1 MLRKVKLYGQLAKFI
16 GSRVLEADVAT
27 AAEAVRMLAANFPG
41 LEKHMADQHYRVTV
55 GSYDLTLD
63 EIHDPAGQQ
72 DIMIVPVIA
81 GAGAAGRILAGI
93 GLIALSFLLPG
104 AGAFGATSLFGVSA
118 AQGGAFLAGIG
129 TSLSL
134 VGASLALGGV
144 AQLLSPVPRIPQGG
158 GSDNDPRKT
167 FNFSGIQQTSRQGV
181 PVPCVYGLTLVG
193 SVVISAGVDTVQ
205 VQALSGTG
213 SPVLDFIFQI

>member
-16 GSRVLEADVAT
+16 GARVLEADVAT
-27 AAEAVRMLAANFPG
+27 AAEAVRMLVANFPG

-55 GSYDLTLD
+55 GTYDLALD

-72 DIMIVPVIA
+72 DIMIVPVMA
-81 GAGAAGRILAGI
+81 GAGAAGRIILGVA
-93 GLIALSFLLPG
+93 LIALAIAVPG
-104 AGAFGATSLFGVSA
+104 LGAAAGAKAAATIFGTGFS
-118 AQGGAFLAGIG
+118 
-129 TSLSL
+129 
-134 VGASLALGGV
+134 SLALTVGVIGAQLVLGGV
-144 AQLLSPVPRIPQGG
+144 AQLLTPVPTVSQGA

-205 VQALSGTG
+205 VQA
-213 SPVLDFIFQI
+213 

>member
-1 MLRKVKLYGQLAKFI
+1 MLRKIKLYGQLAKFI
-16 GSRVLEADVAT
+16 GQRVLEADVAT

-41 LEKHMADQHYRVTV
+41 IEKHMADQHYRVTV
-55 GSYDLTLD
+55 GTYDLALD

-72 DIMIVPVIA
+72 DIMIVPVMA
-81 GAGAAGRILAGI
+81 GAGAVGKILAGVA
-93 GLIALSFLLPG
+93 LIAFAIVFAPVAAGFLG
-104 AGAFGATSLFGVSA
+104 AGMAAGGTAFTLGAA
-118 AQGGAFLAGIG
+118 ASVFIG
-129 TSLSL
+129 S
-134 VGASLALGGV
+134 VGASLVLGGV
-144 AQLLSPVPRIPQGG
+144 AQLLSPVPKVPQGA

-205 VQALSGTG
+205 VQA
-213 SPVLDFIFQI
+213 